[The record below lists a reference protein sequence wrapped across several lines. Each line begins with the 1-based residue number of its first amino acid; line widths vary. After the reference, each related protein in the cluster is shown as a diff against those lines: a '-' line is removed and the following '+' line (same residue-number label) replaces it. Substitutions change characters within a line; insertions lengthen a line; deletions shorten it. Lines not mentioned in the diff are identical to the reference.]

1 MGFSDLTV
9 IDFDTIELHNIT
21 SQCYK
26 ASQIGMAKVDA
37 LAQVCKE
44 FSEIDIKP
52 INSADLYRPTP
63 IIISCV
69 DNMDLRLQLIDMCQS
84 DQIVIEWRMSW
95 VAFEIRTFETT
106 AMNKKIYK
114 EEQWFPQSE
123 VEAPPCTEK
132 SVAFNTFHISS
143 IIWQLVRSIVTWYEY
158 NWFISWDLLNE
169 LRFTSQPFS

>member
-1 MGFSDLTV
+1 MMGFSDLTV

-26 ASQIGMAKVDA
+26 ASQIGMTKVDA

-52 INSADLYRPTP
+52 VNSSDLYRPTP

-84 DQIVIEWRMSW
+84 DQIVIE
-95 VAFEIRTFETT
+95 
-106 AMNKKIYK
+106 
-114 EEQWFPQSE
+114 
-123 VEAPPCTEK
+123 
-132 SVAFNTFHISS
+132 
-143 IIWQLVRSIVTWYEY
+143 
-158 NWFISWDLLNE
+158 
-169 LRFTSQPFS
+169 